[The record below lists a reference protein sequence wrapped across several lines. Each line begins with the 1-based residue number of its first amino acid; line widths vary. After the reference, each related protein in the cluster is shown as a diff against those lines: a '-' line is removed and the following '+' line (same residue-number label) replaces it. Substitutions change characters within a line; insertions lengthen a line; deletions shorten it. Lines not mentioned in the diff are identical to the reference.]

1 MDAVHVFLAAVV
13 AHGEVAAEITGIRL
27 GSGGLVEHANPV
39 IARDELRRQDRHGIG
54 IGRGTRGVQSGG
66 IQCGQFAVESGHLH
80 FASAVHPIDHGEFI
94 GGWGSIGEPAH
105 GDEVARGHPTV
116 IAGPFDAER
125 KVISCGC
132 RSDQRVGTSGVLCGI
147 GFQAELRTAIDEQG
161 IEVGA
166 EGVGTGG
173 IRRHGTIPGKAVPP
187 GSQFLVFLRGHLQE
201 FQRLFRAVHLF
212 KLVGVRGQRHTV
224 SDAIGGAFFQGQE
237 HVVPFVE
244 LELDVGEIPPDVL
257 LSQVQA
263 IVSGGRIGRVAPEG
277 EGFDHIAFGID
288 HVGGHQRIRIRTDVR
303 AFPLDPL
310 GEGHDFSVLGRVDVG
325 PGDARI
331 FGQITEV
338 ECDVMVVPELDGLAG
353 VILPLGLQLNPHVS

>member
-1 MDAVHVFLAAVV
+1 M
-13 AHGEVAAEITGIRL
+13 
-27 GSGGLVEHANPV
+27 
-39 IARDELRRQDRHGIG
+39 
-54 IGRGTRGVQSGG
+54 
-66 IQCGQFAVESGHLH
+66 
-80 FASAVHPIDHGEFI
+80 
-94 GGWGSIGEPAH
+94 
-105 GDEVARGHPTV
+105 
-116 IAGPFDAER
+116 
-125 KVISCGC
+125 
-132 RSDQRVGTSGVLCGI
+132 
-147 GFQAELRTAIDEQG
+147 RTAIDEQG

-173 IRRHGTIPGKAVPP
+173 IRRHGTIPGKAVPS

-212 KLVGVRGQRHTV
+212 RLVGVSGQRHAV

-263 IVSGGRIGRVAPEG
+263 IVTGGRIGRVAPEG
-277 EGFDHIAFGID
+277 EGLDYIAFGID
-288 HVGGHQRIRIRTDVR
+288 HVGGHQRVWIWTDVR

-310 GEGHDFSVLGRVDVG
+310 GEGHDFSVLGRVEVG

-338 ECDVMVVPELDGLAG
+338 ECDVVVVPELDGLAG
-353 VILPLGLQLNPHVS
+353 VVLPLGLQLNPHVS